1 MRENIHTR
9 SSPPRTSLSTLVS
22 EATIPVPTFL
32 ITSKTANM
40 SLRCGRW
47 VQIIFAWGLG
57 LVQWENLNKGR
68 ATGPCVTVD
77 KDEEAMPCRWL
88 LPLLAQVRMGY
99 GPSVWW
105 QSNHRAIV

>member
-1 MRENIHTR
+1 MLDWKMREIIHTR

-57 LVQWENLNKGR
+57 LVQWENLYKGR
-68 ATGPCVTVD
+68 ATGPCFIVD
-77 KDEEAMPCRWL
+77 AVDRDEEAMRVAGCCLCLR
-88 LPLLAQVRMGY
+88 R
-99 GPSVWW
+99 
-105 QSNHRAIV
+105 